1 MPPFVVARI
10 DHIVLRVADLERSI
24 AFYAGVLGL
33 SVERRRDDLGLVQ
46 VRAGASMIDLVSLDG
61 ALGSKGGR
69 GPGSEGRNMDH
80 VCLRVDPFDVKQIGD
95 FLEECG
101 IPLVGRA
108 AKNFGA
114 EGYGPSL
121 YFADPD
127 GNVIELK
134 GSPSAVAESDA

>member
-1 MPPFVVARI
+1 
-10 DHIVLRVADLERSI
+10 
-24 AFYAGVLGL
+24 
-33 SVERRRDDLGLVQ
+33 
-46 VRAGASMIDLVSLDG
+46 MIDLVSLDG

-69 GPGSEGRNMDH
+69 GPEAEGRNLDH
-80 VCLRVDPFDVKQIGD
+80 VCLRIEPFNSGQITD
-95 FLEECG
+95 FLAETG

-121 YFADPD
+121 YVADPD

-134 GSPSAVAESDA
+134 GPASAVAAEGDA